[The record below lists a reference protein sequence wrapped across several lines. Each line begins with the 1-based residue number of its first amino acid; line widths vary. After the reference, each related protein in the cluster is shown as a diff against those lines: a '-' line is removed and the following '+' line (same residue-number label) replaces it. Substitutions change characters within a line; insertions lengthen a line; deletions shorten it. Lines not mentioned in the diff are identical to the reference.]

1 MKPEKTSSDLIKE
14 ISSLLAGKV
23 ESEKTAIEICSNIL
37 SQYYQITIEAAN
49 RILMI
54 WAEIIYQRNINEI

>member
-1 MKPEKTSSDLIKE
+1 MKLENTSFDLIEE
-14 ISSLLAGKV
+14 ISSLLSGKV
-23 ESEKTAIEICSNIL
+23 ESEQTAIEICSNIL
-37 SQYYQITIEAAN
+37 SQYYQITIVAAN

>member
-1 MKPEKTSSDLIKE
+1 MKLETTSFDLIQE

-23 ESEKTAIEICSNIL
+23 ESEKTAIEICINIL
-37 SQYYQITIEAAN
+37 SSHYKIAIEVAN

>member
-1 MKPEKTSSDLIKE
+1 MMLNTSFGLIKE
-14 ISSLLAGKV
+14 IGSLLQGQAK
-23 ESEKTAIEICSNIL
+23 SEETAIETCMNIL
-37 SQYYQITIEAAN
+37 SEHYQITIVAAN

>member
-14 ISSLLAGKV
+14 ISSLLAGKA
-23 ESEKTAIEICSNIL
+23 ESEQTAIETCSNIL

-49 RILMI
+49 KILII
-54 WAEIIYQRNINEI
+54 WAEIIYQRGINEI

>member
-1 MKPEKTSSDLIKE
+1 MKLETTSFDLIQE

-37 SQYYQITIEAAN
+37 SQYYQITIVAAN

-54 WAEIIYQRNINEI
+54 WAEIILSKEYK